1 VLRRSKH
8 VRSVVLKRE
17 SDKSTNL
24 ASSCR
29 TFPQINQRSSI
40 TVRTPLYTCT
50 LHRFRMRTCA
60 LHTRQVRLPGA
71 VYQFLSGCFFLR
83 PVYTGCWCGWLTT
96 SSLRRLHASDAW
108 SSDRQSR
115 VAVRGRYKAQES
127 PTTCRQTCSVT
138 RLVSIDA
145 QAYRFRSS
153 FPDDWFISSIS
164 VSGATVTVIMAVA
177 SLSFLS

>member
-8 VRSVVLKRE
+8 VCSVVLKRE

-71 VYQFLSGCFFLR
+71 VYQYIRMLFLTPRIYRLLMWMVDDVFAPPTPCQRCMVQRSAIARCRWPLQSPGIPYHLPSDLLCH
-83 PVYTGCWCGWLTT
+83 
-96 SSLRRLHASDAW
+96 SL
-108 SSDRQSR
+108 
-115 VAVRGRYKAQES
+115 
-127 PTTCRQTCSVT
+127 
-138 RLVSIDA
+138 SID
-145 QAYRFRSS
+145 RCSS
-153 FPDDWFISSIS
+153 VPLS
-164 VSGATVTVIMAVA
+164 VI
-177 SLSFLS
+177 LSWRLIHFFD